1 MAWGGAVATELTL
14 AMSQCEQFE
23 VMMYYCNCQAFHFLI
38 SQWGRSEVEATGLN
52 DLFSGS
58 RELIRFCKAT
68 QVDWTM
74 SYLMYKDFPPQKR
87 FAILSP
93 IQEWPVAAQ
102 LSRALLG

>member
-1 MAWGGAVATELTL
+1 MATELTL
-14 AMSQCEQFE
+14 AMSLCEQFE

-58 RELIRFCKAT
+58 RELTRFCKAT

-87 FAILSP
+87 FAAFITYPGMASGCPTIKSSP
-93 IQEWPVAAQ
+93 G
-102 LSRALLG
+102 LG